1 MAGSMGAGFS
11 SEQAQAT
18 TGKLP
23 NDFPLNLVLQEL
35 WNGYPKNAVW
45 GQCVLARRVSLVSK
59 DWADKVRSWQNGG
72 ESFEHVIGVIPADT
86 FAAHAAFV
94 PSLCCTSCVAAA
106 RRENARART
115 KCVYRHIHRTEF
127 DGHRS

>member
-1 MAGSMGAGFS
+1 MGAGFS

-94 PSLCCTSCVAAA
+94 LSLCCHCM
-106 RRENARART
+106 RRCRPSRKRT
-115 KCVYRHIHRTEF
+115 HAHKMCLQTHTQDRI
-127 DGHRS
+127 